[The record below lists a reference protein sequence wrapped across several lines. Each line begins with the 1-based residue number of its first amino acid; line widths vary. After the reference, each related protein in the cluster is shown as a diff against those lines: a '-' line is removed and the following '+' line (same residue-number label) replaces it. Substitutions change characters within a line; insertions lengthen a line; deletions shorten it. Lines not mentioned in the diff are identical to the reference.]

1 MSKKKKP
8 DISAFID
15 SVGRVVIGRITKQTS
30 DELTVL
36 NPGVVNIQVQPDN
49 NQLAVQLLP
58 FFFQEFTSD
67 NSKKNGVHWTFKR
80 TNVVL
85 SEDIELDDNI
95 KQQYASI
102 FEGAAAPAAPVAPP
116 AAPPAEPA
124 PEPALAGA
132 TGGSPEVVKL
142 FDE

>member
-1 MSKKKKP
+1 MSKKKNSLP
-8 DISAFID
+8 EVTAFID

-30 DELTVL
+30 DVITVL
-36 NPGVVNIQVQPDN
+36 NPGVVNIQVQQDN

-58 FFFQEFTSD
+58 FFFQEFTSE
-67 NSKKNGVHWTFKR
+67 NSKKNGVHWTF
-80 TNVVL
+80 NANSVVL

-102 FEGAAAPAAPVAPP
+102 FEGTPSAAAAPIPGTP
-116 AAPPAEPA
+116 ATTPGKSENSA
-124 PEPALAGA
+124 
-132 TGGSPEVVKL
+132 EVVKL